1 MKRQTILFR
10 HSEAKRRIHEETNR
24 HLRTCS
30 EDPIRIDS
38 RVKPEN
44 DKKRNIKR
52 KEEEKMKKL
61 LFAFSLILCFAT
73 SAKADDTAT
82 SSLSDSEWC
91 SKGVVVRGAHPTK
104 RYCRSTFAMN
114 WYTALSWCQAQGM
127 HLATMSEV
135 CDKSENSEDRWD
147 GSWLD
152 MKCPN
157 FANGESSF
165 NSWVWTGTANPTSS
179 TIARLVAV
187 GTGTISNN
195 SGNFARNQL
204 FYALCY

>member
-1 MKRQTILFR
+1 
-10 HSEAKRRIHEETNR
+10 
-24 HLRTCS
+24 
-30 EDPIRIDS
+30 
-38 RVKPEN
+38 
-44 DKKRNIKR
+44 
-52 KEEEKMKKL
+52 MKKTL
-61 LFAFSLILCFAT
+61 LILSLILCFAT

-82 SSLSDSEWC
+82 SSLSDAEWC
-91 SKGVVVRGAHPTK
+91 PNGVVERGAHPTK
-104 RYCRSTFAMN
+104 RYCRSTITMN
-114 WYTALSWCQAQGM
+114 WYTALSWCQAQGK

-135 CDKSENSEDRWD
+135 CDKSTALEDRWD
-147 GSWLD
+147 ASMVD
-152 MKCPN
+152 KCPN